1 MKNNKLNK
9 KIIIPV
15 MMGALAITSL
25 TSPVHADPSSLDN
38 DYQIIVIEKDPATG
52 KYVKKVSYTEHEY
65 FGTTGFCNICNMT
78 INEGN
83 HTNKLIKDEDKGI
96 IIGKDE
102 ESGIPVI
109 PEDDKGVVIGKDEES
124 GVPEISENNV
134 LVKMNGDVISIDCKS
149 GTYKE
154 VFDYVKKQ
162 GITDFTVKNYWN
174 TQVFSWYKF
183 DDKKIC
189 EVFLN
194 SNTST
199 KEDTK
204 TIIQSLKINGKFVD
218 IECKSGTYKEIF
230 NYIKNLGYTDFT
242 VKNYW
247 NTTVY
252 AWYNINENG
261 KCEVFFK

>member
-15 MMGALAITSL
+15 LMGALTIGSL
-25 TSPVHADPSSLDN
+25 TSPIKADPSGLDN
-38 DYQIIVIEKDPATG
+38 DYQIIVIEKDPVTG

-65 FGTTGFCNICNMT
+65 FGTSGFCNICNKT

-83 HTNKLIKDEDKGI
+83 HTNKLIKDEDKG
-96 IIGKDE
+96 
-102 ESGIPVI
+102 
-109 PEDDKGVVIGKDEES
+109 VVIGKDEES
-124 GVPEISENNV
+124 GVPEISTTNV
-134 LVKMNGDVISIDCKS
+134 IVKMNGNVINIDCKS

-174 TQVFSWYKF
+174 TQVYSWYKF

-189 EVFLN
+189 DVFLN
-194 SNTST
+194 NNTT
-199 KEDTK
+199 TNKDEK
-204 TIIQSLKINGKFVD
+204 TIIQSLKISGKFVD
-218 IECKSGTYKEIF
+218 IECKSGTYKEVF

-247 NTTVY
+247 NTQVFS
-252 AWYNINENG
+252 WYNINENG

>member
-9 KIIIPV
+9 KIMIP
-15 MMGALAITSL
+15 MIMGALTIGSL
-25 TSPVHADPSSLDN
+25 TSPVHADPSGADN
-38 DYQIIVIEKDPATG
+38 EYQIIIIEKDPNTG
-52 KYVKKVSYTEHEY
+52 KYVQKISYTEHAY

-83 HTNKLIKDEDKGI
+83 HTNKLVKDEDKGI
-96 IIGKDE
+96 I
-102 ESGIPVI
+102 
-109 PEDDKGVVIGKDEES
+109 IGKDEES

-134 LVKMNGDVISIDCKS
+134 LVKMNGDLINVDCKS

-154 VFDYVKKQ
+154 V
-162 GITDFTVKNYWN
+162 
-174 TQVFSWYKF
+174 
-183 DDKKIC
+183 
-189 EVFLN
+189 
-194 SNTST
+194 
-199 KEDTK
+199 
-204 TIIQSLKINGKFVD
+204 
-218 IECKSGTYKEIF
+218 F

-261 KCEVFFK
+261 KCEVFLK

>member
-154 VFDYVKKQ
+154 
-162 GITDFTVKNYWN
+162 
-174 TQVFSWYKF
+174 
-183 DDKKIC
+183 
-189 EVFLN
+189 
-194 SNTST
+194 
-199 KEDTK
+199 
-204 TIIQSLKINGKFVD
+204 
-218 IECKSGTYKEIF
+218 IF

-261 KCEVFFK
+261 KCEVFLK

>member
-162 GITDFTVKNYWN
+162 GITDFTVKNYWG
-174 TQVFSWYKF
+174 TQVFH
-183 DDKKIC
+183 
-189 EVFLN
+189 
-194 SNTST
+194 
-199 KEDTK
+199 
-204 TIIQSLKINGKFVD
+204 
-218 IECKSGTYKEIF
+218 
-230 NYIKNLGYTDFT
+230 
-242 VKNYW
+242 
-247 NTTVY
+247 
-252 AWYNINENG
+252 WYNFDSKKVCSIFL
-261 KCEVFFK
+261 K

>member
-15 MMGALAITSL
+15 LMGALTIGSL
-25 TSPVHADPSSLDN
+25 TSPIKADPSGLDN
-38 DYQIIVIEKDPATG
+38 DYQIIVIEKDPVTG

-65 FGTTGFCNICNMT
+65 FGTSGFCNICNMT

-83 HTNKLIKDEDKGI
+83 HTNKLVKDEDKGI

-162 GITDFTVKNYWN
+162 GITDFTVRNYWG
-174 TQVFSWYKF
+174 TQVFH
-183 DDKKIC
+183 
-189 EVFLN
+189 
-194 SNTST
+194 
-199 KEDTK
+199 
-204 TIIQSLKINGKFVD
+204 
-218 IECKSGTYKEIF
+218 
-230 NYIKNLGYTDFT
+230 
-242 VKNYW
+242 
-247 NTTVY
+247 
-252 AWYNINENG
+252 WYNFDSKKVCSIFL
-261 KCEVFFK
+261 K

>member
-9 KIIIPV
+9 KIMIP
-15 MMGALAITSL
+15 MIMGALTIGSL
-25 TSPVHADPSSLDN
+25 TSPVHADPSGLDN

-52 KYVKKVSYTEHEY
+52 KYVQKITYTEHAY

-83 HTNKLIKDEDKGI
+83 HTNKLVKDEDKGI

-109 PEDDKGVVIGKDEES
+109 PEDNRGVVIGKDEES
-124 GVPEISENNV
+124 GVPEISTTNV
-134 LVKMNGDVISIDCKS
+134 IVKMNGDVINIDCKS

-154 VFDYVKKQ
+154 V
-162 GITDFTVKNYWN
+162 
-174 TQVFSWYKF
+174 
-183 DDKKIC
+183 
-189 EVFLN
+189 
-194 SNTST
+194 
-199 KEDTK
+199 
-204 TIIQSLKINGKFVD
+204 
-218 IECKSGTYKEIF
+218 F

-261 KCEVFFK
+261 KCEVFLK

>member
-52 KYVKKVSYTEHEY
+52 KYVKKVSYTDHAY

-83 HTNKLIKDEDKGI
+83 HTNKLIKDPNKGVVLGKDEESGIPVLPEDDEDKGVVLPKDPNEGEGI
-96 IIGKDE
+96 PEIPEADEIENDKGVVLGKNE

-109 PEDDKGVVIGKDEES
+109 PEDNGVVLGKDEES
-124 GVPEISENNV
+124 GIPEISENT
-134 LVKMNGDVISIDCKS
+134 LTVKCNGDVFTIDCAS

-154 VFDYVKKQ
+154 VFDYFKKL
-162 GITDFTVKNYWN
+162 GYKDFTVRNYWG
-174 TQVFSWYKF
+174 TQVFHWYNF
-183 DDKKIC
+183 DSKKVC
-189 EVFLN
+189 SVFL
-194 SNTST
+194 
-199 KEDTK
+199 K
-204 TIIQSLKINGKFVD
+204 
-218 IECKSGTYKEIF
+218 
-230 NYIKNLGYTDFT
+230 
-242 VKNYW
+242 
-247 NTTVY
+247 
-252 AWYNINENG
+252 
-261 KCEVFFK
+261 

>member
-15 MMGALAITSL
+15 IMGALAITSL
-25 TSPVHADPSSLDN
+25 TSPVHADPSGADN
-38 DYQIIVIEKDPATG
+38 EYQIIIIEKDPNTG
-52 KYVKKVSYTEHEY
+52 KYVQKISYTEHAY
-65 FGTTGFCNICNMT
+65 FGTTGFCDICNMT

-83 HTNKLIKDEDKGI
+83 HTNKLVKDEDKGI

-109 PEDDKGVVIGKDEES
+109 PEDNRGVVIGKDEES
-124 GVPEISENNV
+124 GVPEISTTNV
-134 LVKMNGDVISIDCKS
+134 IVKMNGDVINIDCKS

-154 VFDYVKKQ
+154 V
-162 GITDFTVKNYWN
+162 
-174 TQVFSWYKF
+174 
-183 DDKKIC
+183 
-189 EVFLN
+189 
-194 SNTST
+194 
-199 KEDTK
+199 
-204 TIIQSLKINGKFVD
+204 
-218 IECKSGTYKEIF
+218 F

-252 AWYNINENG
+252 ARYNINENG
-261 KCEVFFK
+261 KCEVFLK